1 MSCTAQ
7 KDGEQHPGKKGIS
20 LTPEQ
25 FNMIKD
31 SASKISTAL
40 ESQDTGF
47 RIALSQRCAARYINV
62 FLYVLTAKSRA
73 HKLFFNV
80 CVPSFACQGIVP

>member
-47 RIALSQRCAARYINV
+47 RLALSQRCIAQCINV
-62 FLYVLTAKSRA
+62 FLSVLTAKSRA
-73 HKLFFNV
+73 HELSLNV
-80 CVPSFACQGIVP
+80 CVPSFACQGTIP

>member
-1 MSCTAQ
+1 MSCTGQ

-25 FNMIKD
+25 FNTMKE
-31 SASKISTAL
+31 SASKISGAL

-47 RIALSQRCAARYINV
+47 RLALSQRCAAQCINV
-62 FLYVLTAKSRA
+62 FIYVLTAESRA
-73 HKLFFNV
+73 QELSLHVYVL
-80 CVPSFACQGIVP
+80 SFARQETIP

>member
-25 FNMIKD
+25 FNTIKE
-31 SASKISTAL
+31 SASKISAAL

-47 RIALSQRCAARYINV
+47 RLALSQRCTAQCFNV
-62 FLYVLTAKSRA
+62 FMHVLTTESRA
-73 HKLFFNV
+73 QELSLNV
-80 CVPSFACQGIVP
+80 CVLSFACQETIP

>member
-7 KDGEQHPGKKGIS
+7 EDGEQHPGKKGIS

-31 SASKISTAL
+31 SASKISAAL

-47 RIALSQRCAARYINV
+47 RLALSKWCAAQCINV
-62 FLYVLTAKSRA
+62 FLYVLTAESRA
-73 HKLFFNV
+73 QELSLNV
-80 CVPSFACQGIVP
+80 CVPSFACQETGP